1 MYNVSR
7 KDGMGLYVRKK
18 ELICI

>member
-7 KDGMGLYVRKK
+7 KDGMGLYVSKK